1 MCNSSASIRAA
12 IAMAC
17 GFSMATH
24 ASENGQTSYPV
35 GVNTVLNGILPAP
48 GQTYYYDYFQ
58 VYHAGQFNDEHGDS
72 ALPAFRA
79 QVIVNS
85 SRIVH
90 TWEAPIGPFMAASGL
105 VLPLI
110 NINNAIAG
118 NHEHNTAQGD
128 MIVHSLLLGYANE
141 QHTNFGFLAPLDVL
155 LPTGDYNRNNIASTG
170 LNHYTWMPSWQNTWF
185 PTRNIEVSTGLTA
198 EINARNPDTDYR
210 SGNSATFDWMVGYS
224 LDDRWQVGVQGYY
237 SKQFTD
243 DKINGDT
250 VLDGF
255 RGQSTAMGPQVRY
268 TLSPGVAVALKW
280 QHEMAVENRPAGDRV
295 WFQFAFPL

>member
-1 MCNSSASIRAA
+1 MCKTNAAMRAA
-12 IAMAC
+12 VAMAL
-17 GFSMATH
+17 GLSTAVY
-24 ASENGQTSYPV
+24 ASENGQTSYPI
-35 GVNTVLNGILPAP
+35 GVNTVLNGVLPAP

-72 ALPAFRA
+72 AVPAFRA
-79 QVIVNS
+79 HVIVNA

-90 TWEAPIGPFMAASGL
+90 TWETPIGPFTAASGV
-105 VLPLI
+105 VLPLV

-128 MIVHSLLLGYANE
+128 VIVHSLFLGYSNE
-141 QHTNFGFLAPLDVL
+141 QHNVFGFFAPFDVL
-155 LPTGDYNRNNIASTG
+155 LPTGEYNKNSIANTS

-185 PTRNIEVSTGLTA
+185 PTRSIEVSTGLTA
-198 EINARNPDTDYR
+198 EINAENHDTDYR
-210 SGNSATFDWMVGYS
+210 SGNSATFDWLLGYS
-224 LDDRWQVGVQGYY
+224 LDDTWQVGLQGYY

-243 DKINGDT
+243 DEINGDS

-255 RGQSTAMGPQVRY
+255 RGQSASIGPQVRY
-268 TLSPGVAVALKW
+268 TISPGVAVALKW
-280 QHEMAVENRPAGDRV
+280 QHEFAVENRAEGDRV